1 MFYLELSRTLRN
13 ASSVVLISFQG
24 NLQIVN
30 SIDCGEK
37 VVSIIYTDDGLY
49 LGKPISFPIVKR
61 SRITNCFSINL
72 IKTQQCLFS

>member
-1 MFYLELSRTLRN
+1 MLRN
-13 ASSVVLISFQG
+13 TLFVVVILFQG

-49 LGKPISFPIVKR
+49 LGKQINLPILKR
-61 SRITNCFSINL
+61 SSITNIICFPSSL
-72 IKTQQCLFS
+72 

>member
-1 MFYLELSRTLRN
+1 MKLRN
-13 ASSVVLISFQG
+13 AFSVVVIIFQG

-49 LGKPISFPIVKR
+49 LGKQIIIPLKKR
-61 SRITNCFSINL
+61 SMIN
-72 IKTQQCLFS
+72 KTSMFLSSLTT